1 METSNETTKKA
12 RVSNP
17 FALTSLILGVAPI
30 IMIITIFVFSVI
42 GFQADAAGGSWALF
56 FLVGSVAVVF
66 TILVDVLAIV
76 FGIVAITRQK
86 KLFSWVGIILVFAQ
100 VLFLVI
106 I

>member
-1 METSNETTKKA
+1 METSNESTKKA

-17 FALTSLILGVAPI
+17 FALTSLILGAAPI
-30 IMIITIFVFSVI
+30 LMLIVIFIFSII
-42 GFQADAAGGSWALF
+42 GFQADATGGSWALF

-66 TILVDVLAIV
+66 TILVDILAVI

-86 KLFSWVGIILVFAQ
+86 KFFSCVGIILVIGQ